1 MSVRMIESIKRLPVT
16 PTQKL
21 VLFCLADCHNGDT
34 ERCDP
39 SYAHIMQITG
49 LSNRAVAT
57 ALHALRDAR
66 VLQFDSR
73 NGWRTS
79 YHITPQGF
87 DAANSASVSSA
98 GSHAGVPAGAASA
111 ASAVGAHAV
120 SPAAAHASSPA
131 ASLAASASP
140 SPPPSSLLATTVAGA
155 EHSAPQPVNVLH
167 SAGRAARARTA
178 ASGERGS
185 LPPVNVL
192 HSLEHATCEPAAASG
207 ERASLPPVN
216 VLHSHGSA
224 SSEPAAQTCEPG
236 SRPPVRE
243 VHINRKVSEETGST
257 GGRPPRTDSFSEMAA
272 PAAPE
277 AAVKPPT
284 PQNLKPRREDW
295 RDWHRQQA
303 RRANAVSAP
312 LHAPPE
318 FAESWTRYRTRRAT
332 EARISSEAV
341 AWTLDAAEAALRLC
355 ERHAAT
361 HGWSAVAAQVDA
373 AIHARWQGLHF
384 QNSTSH
390 PSKAHAHGHNRPSPT
405 PVRSDSANAPGRYA

>member
-1 MSVRMIESIKRLPVT
+1 MIESIKRLRVT

-79 YHITPQGF
+79 YQITPQSF
-87 DAANSASVSSA
+87 DAANSASS
-98 GSHAGVPAGAASA
+98 ASA
-111 ASAVGAHAV
+111 AS
-120 SPAAAHASSPA
+120 PAGVLHGASSA
-131 ASLAASASP
+131 ASTVAASSVSSSASASP
-140 SPPPSSLLATTVAGA
+140 APPMSPMMAATGAGGEHVAPP
-155 EHSAPQPVNVLH
+155 PVNVLH
-167 SAGRAARARTA
+167 SHGRATRACA
-178 ASGERGS
+178 AATGERDSQPPVNVLHNWEHATCEPAAAPCERGS

-192 HSLEHATCEPAAASG
+192 HS
-207 ERASLPPVN
+207 
-216 VLHSHGSA
+216 HGIA
-224 SSEPAAQTCEPG
+224 SSEPAAQTSEPG
-236 SRPPVRE
+236 SRPPVKE
-243 VHINRKVSEETGST
+243 VHINRKVSEGTGST
-257 GGRPPRTDSFSEMAA
+257 GGRPPQTDSLSEMAA
-272 PAAPE
+272 PAAPA
-277 AAVKPPT
+277 AAVEPP

-318 FAESWTRYRTRRAT
+318 FAESWTRYRDYRTRRAT
-332 EARISSEAV
+332 EARISSESV

-384 QNSTSH
+384 QNSNPH
-390 PSKAHAHGHNRPSPT
+390 PSKAHAHPRPT
-405 PVRSDSANAPGRYA
+405 PARSDSANAPGRYA

>member
-1 MSVRMIESIKRLPVT
+1 MSVRMIESIKRLRVT

-57 ALHALRDAR
+57 ALHALREAC

-79 YHITPQGF
+79 YQITPQGF
-87 DAANSASVSSA
+87 DAANSASA
-98 GSHAGVPAGAASA
+98 GSAVSTAGMAPGAASA
-111 ASAVGAHAV
+111 ASAVVAHAV
-120 SPAAAHASSPA
+120 SPSAAH
-131 ASLAASASP
+131 AASASH
-140 SPPPSSLLATTVAGA
+140 PPPMVAATGAGG
-155 EHSAPQPVNVLH
+155 EHAAAPPVNVLH
-167 SAGRAARARTA
+167 SQDRATRACA
-178 ASGERGS
+178 AATGERDSQPPVNVLHNWEHATCEAAATTGERGS

-192 HSLEHATCEPAAASG
+192 HS
-207 ERASLPPVN
+207 
-216 VLHSHGSA
+216 HGIA
-224 SSEPAAQTCEPG
+224 SSEPAAQTSEPG
-236 SRPPVRE
+236 SRPPVKE

-257 GGRPPRTDSFSEMAA
+257 GGWPPQTDSLSEMAA
-272 PAAPE
+272 PAAP
-277 AAVKPPT
+277 ATAVEPP

-303 RRANAVSAP
+303 LRANAVSAP

-318 FAESWTRYRTRRAT
+318 FAESWTRYRDYRTRRAT
-332 EARISSEAV
+332 EARISSESV

-361 HGWSAVAAQVDA
+361 HGWSSVAAQVDA

-384 QNSTSH
+384 QTTNTR
-390 PSKAHAHGHNRPSPT
+390 PSAPHAHSRPT
-405 PVRSDSANAPGRYA
+405 PARSDSANAPGRYA

>member
-1 MSVRMIESIKRLPVT
+1 MIESIKRLRVT

-34 ERCDP
+34 GRCDP

-57 ALHALRDAR
+57 ALQALREVR

-79 YHITPQGF
+79 YQITPQGME
-87 DAANSASVSSA
+87 
-98 GSHAGVPAGAASA
+98 GGL
-111 ASAVGAHAV
+111 
-120 SPAAAHASSPA
+120 PAALPTA
-131 ASLAASASP
+131 AAVTPSASP
-140 SPPPSSLLATTVAGA
+140 APLLPVMATSTAGDEA
-155 EHSAPQPVNVLH
+155 AAATPVNDVH
-167 SAGRAARARTA
+167 RQDPAICERAATLRE
-178 ASGERGS
+178 SD
-185 LPPVNVL
+185 LQPPVSVV
-192 HSLEHATCEPAAASG
+192 HCRDRATCEPAAASS
-207 ERASLPPVN
+207 ERASLLPVN
-216 VLHSHGSA
+216 VLHSHGMA
-224 SSEPAAQTCEPG
+224 SCEPAAQSCERG
-236 SRPPVRE
+236 SPSPVKE
-243 VHINRKVSEETGST
+243 VHINRKVSEGTGST
-257 GGRPPRTDSFSEMAA
+257 GGRPPGTDSVSEVETSAA
-272 PAAPE
+272 AATP
-277 AAVKPPT
+277 

-312 LHAPPE
+312 LLSPPE
-318 FAESWTRYRTRRAT
+318 FAESWTRYRDYRTRRAT

-355 ERHAAT
+355 ERHATT
-361 HGWSAVAAQVDA
+361 HGWPAVAAQVDA

-384 QNSTSH
+384 QNSHSQPAKTYANS
-390 PSKAHAHGHNRPSPT
+390 RPT

>member
-1 MSVRMIESIKRLPVT
+1 MSVRMIESIKRLRVT

-49 LSNRAVAT
+49 LYNRAVAT
-57 ALHALRDAR
+57 ALQALRDAR

-79 YHITPQGF
+79 YQLTPQSF
-87 DAANSASVSSA
+87 DAANSAS
-98 GSHAGVPAGAASA
+98 AASA
-111 ASAVGAHAV
+111 FAAHAV
-120 SPAAAHASSPA
+120 SPSAAHV
-131 ASLAASASP
+131 ASASP
-140 SPPPSSLLATTVAGA
+140 APPPTTMMADTSAGG
-155 EHSAPQPVNVLH
+155 EHAAPHPVNVVHRQDHAARAHAAFTCERGSQPPVNVLH
-167 SAGRAARARTA
+167 NWEHATCEPAAAT
-178 ASGERGS
+178 GERGS

-192 HSLEHATCEPAAASG
+192 HS
-207 ERASLPPVN
+207 
-216 VLHSHGSA
+216 HGIA

-236 SRPPVRE
+236 SRPPVKE
-243 VHINRKVSEETGST
+243 VHINRKVSEGTGST
-257 GGRPPRTDSFSEMAA
+257 GGRPPRTDSLSEMAA
-272 PAAPE
+272 PAAPA
-277 AAVKPPT
+277 AAVEPP

-303 RRANAVSAP
+303 RRAKAVSAP

-318 FAESWTRYRTRRAT
+318 FAESWTRYRDYRTRRAT
-332 EARISSEAV
+332 EARISSESV

-390 PSKAHAHGHNRPSPT
+390 PSKAHAHSRPT
-405 PVRSDSANAPGRYA
+405 PARSDSANAPGRYA

>member
-1 MSVRMIESIKRLPVT
+1 MIESIKRLRVT

-79 YHITPQGF
+79 YQITPQEF
-87 DAANSASVSSA
+87 AAANSASRAATTSP
-98 GSHAGVPAGAASA
+98 AGVPPGAASA
-111 ASAVGAHAV
+111 ASAVAESSVSPSAAHVVSASQASTPPAMMAATSASDEQAAAQPVNVVHRQGRTARAHAAFTCERG
-120 SPAAAHASSPA
+120 SQP
-131 ASLAASASP
+131 
-140 SPPPSSLLATTVAGA
+140 
-155 EHSAPQPVNVLH
+155 PVNVLH
-167 SAGRAARARTA
+167 NREHVTCEPAAAPC
-178 ASGERGS
+178 ERGS
-185 LPPVNVL
+185 LPPVNM
-192 HSLEHATCEPAAASG
+192 
-207 ERASLPPVN
+207 
-216 VLHSHGSA
+216 LHSHGIA
-224 SSEPAAQTCEPG
+224 SSEPAAQTCEAG
-236 SRPPVRE
+236 SRPPVKE

-257 GGRPPRTDSFSEMAA
+257 GGRPPRTDSLSELAA
-272 PAAPE
+272 GAAAA
-277 AAVKPPT
+277 AAVEPP

-318 FAESWTRYRTRRAT
+318 FAESWTRYRDYRTRRAT
-332 EARISSEAV
+332 EARISSESV

-384 QNSTSH
+384 QPPNTRPST
-390 PSKAHAHGHNRPSPT
+390 PHAHPRPT
-405 PVRSDSANAPGRYA
+405 PARSDSANAPGRYA

>member
-1 MSVRMIESIKRLPVT
+1 MSLRMIESIKRLRVT

-21 VLFCLADCHNGDT
+21 VLFCLADCHNGET
-34 ERCDP
+34 GRCDP

-57 ALHALRDAR
+57 ALQALREVR

-79 YHITPQGF
+79 YQITPQGME
-87 DAANSASVSSA
+87 
-98 GSHAGVPAGAASA
+98 GGIPAVTEATACSGDECA
-111 ASAVGAHAV
+111 
-120 SPAAAHASSPA
+120 
-131 ASLAASASP
+131 
-140 SPPPSSLLATTVAGA
+140 SPPPVSVV
-155 EHSAPQPVNVLH
+155 HSHV
-167 SAGRAARARTA
+167 R
-178 ASGERGS
+178 
-185 LPPVNVL
+185 
-192 HSLEHATCEPAAASG
+192 ATCEPAAATG
-207 ERASLPPVN
+207 ERGSLLPVN
-216 VLHSHGSA
+216 VLHSQGSA
-224 SSEPAAQTCEPG
+224 SCKPAARSCERG
-236 SRPPVRE
+236 SRPPVKE
-243 VHINRKVSEETGST
+243 AHINRKVSEETGST
-257 GGRPPRTDSFSEMAA
+257 GGRPPRTDSVFEVDTSAA
-272 PAAPE
+272 AL
-277 AAVKPPT
+277 

-312 LHAPPE
+312 LLAPPE
-318 FAESWTRYRTRRAT
+318 FAESWTRYRDYRTRRAT

-384 QNSTSH
+384 QASNPQS
-390 PSKAHAHGHNRPSPT
+390 SKAYANSRPT
-405 PVRSDSANAPGRYA
+405 PARSDSANAPGRYA

>member
-1 MSVRMIESIKRLPVT
+1 MSVRMIESIKRLRVT

-79 YHITPQGF
+79 YQITPQSF
-87 DAANSASVSSA
+87 DAANSASS
-98 GSHAGVPAGAASA
+98 ASA
-111 ASAVGAHAV
+111 AS
-120 SPAAAHASSPA
+120 PAGVLHGASSA
-131 ASLAASASP
+131 ASTVAASSVSSSASASP
-140 SPPPSSLLATTVAGA
+140 APPMSPMMAATGAGGEHVAPP
-155 EHSAPQPVNVLH
+155 PVNVLH
-167 SAGRAARARTA
+167 SHGRATRACA
-178 ASGERGS
+178 AATGERDSQPPVNVLHNWEHATCEPAAAPCERGS

-192 HSLEHATCEPAAASG
+192 HS
-207 ERASLPPVN
+207 
-216 VLHSHGSA
+216 HGIA
-224 SSEPAAQTCEPG
+224 SSEPAAQTSEPG
-236 SRPPVRE
+236 SRPPVKE
-243 VHINRKVSEETGST
+243 VHINRKVSEGTGST
-257 GGRPPRTDSFSEMAA
+257 GGRPPQTDSLSEMAA
-272 PAAPE
+272 PAAPA
-277 AAVKPPT
+277 AAVEPP

-318 FAESWTRYRTRRAT
+318 FAESWTRYRDYRTRRAT
-332 EARISSEAV
+332 EARISSESV

-384 QNSTSH
+384 QNSNPH
-390 PSKAHAHGHNRPSPT
+390 PSKAHAHPRPT
-405 PVRSDSANAPGRYA
+405 PARSDSANAPGRYA

>member
-1 MSVRMIESIKRLPVT
+1 MSVRMIESIKRLRVT

-79 YHITPQGF
+79 YQITPQGF
-87 DAANSASVSSA
+87 DAANSASVGSA
-98 GSHAGVPAGAASA
+98 ASPAGDRPGAASA
-111 ASAVGAHAV
+111 ATAVAASSV
-120 SPAAAHASSPA
+120 SPSAAHASS
-131 ASLAASASP
+131 ASP
-140 SPPPSSLLATTVAGA
+140 APPPSSMLAATVAND
-155 EHSAPQPVNVLH
+155 EHAAPHPVNVVH
-167 SAGRAARARTA
+167 RQGRAARASA
-178 ASGERGS
+178 AATGERGS
-185 LPPVNVL
+185 QPPVNAL
-192 HSLEHATCEPAAASG
+192 HSLENATCEPAAAAG
-207 ERASLPPVN
+207 ERGSLPPVN

-224 SSEPAAQTCEPG
+224 SSEPAAQTSEPG
-236 SRPPVRE
+236 SRPPVKE
-243 VHINRKVSEETGST
+243 VHLNRKVSEETGST
-257 GGRPPRTDSFSEMAA
+257 GGRPPRTDSLSEMAA
-272 PAAPE
+272 PAAPA
-277 AAVKPPT
+277 AAVEPP

-318 FAESWTRYRTRRAT
+318 FAESWTRYRDYRTRRAT
-332 EARISSEAV
+332 EARISSESV

-384 QNSTSH
+384 QTTNTRATA
-390 PSKAHAHGHNRPSPT
+390 PHAYSRPT